1 MQWMKKLKL
10 KWGIKSNF
18 QIILILIVFA
28 ITGSLSL
35 VVSDPMLN
43 LIGLEKENVNPWIFT
58 PLRLIIVFPVY
69 QVLILIVGFVF
80 GQFKFFWNFEKKML
94 IKMGL
99 SKYFNLEK

>member
-1 MQWMKKLKL
+1 MEWMNKLKL
-10 KWGIKSNF
+10 KWGIESNF

-43 LIGLEKENVNPWIFT
+43 FIGLEKESVSAWIFT

-80 GQFKFFWNFEKKML
+80 GQFKFFWQFEKKML
-94 IKMGL
+94 IKMGF
-99 SKYFNLEK
+99 SKYFNLD

>member
-1 MQWMKKLKL
+1 MEWMNKLKL
-10 KWGIKSNF
+10 KWGIESNF

-35 VVSDPMLN
+35 VVSDPILQF
-43 LIGLEKENVNPWIFT
+43 IGLSKDSVNPWIFT

-69 QVLILIVGFVF
+69 QVLILIIGFLF
-80 GQFKFFWNFEKKML
+80 GQFKFFWHFEKKML

-99 SKYFNLEK
+99 SKYFNLK

>member
-1 MQWMKKLKL
+1 MEWMNKLKL
-10 KWGIKSNF
+10 KWGIESNF

-43 LIGLEKENVNPWIFT
+43 CIGLEKESVSTWIFT

-80 GQFKFFWNFEKKML
+80 GQFKFFWQFEKKML
-94 IKMGL
+94 IKMGF
-99 SKYFNLEK
+99 SKYFNLD

>member
-1 MQWMKKLKL
+1 MEWMNKLKL
-10 KWGIKSNF
+10 KWGIESNF

-35 VVSDPMLN
+35 VVSDPILN
-43 LIGLEKENVNPWIFT
+43 FIGLEKENVSPWIFT

-80 GQFKFFWNFEKKML
+80 GQFKFFWQFEKKML
-94 IKMGL
+94 IKMGF
-99 SKYFNLEK
+99 SKYFNLD

>member
-1 MQWMKKLKL
+1 MKWFNNLKT
-10 KWGIKSNF
+10 KWGIQSNI

-35 VVSDPMLN
+35 VVSDPMLQF
-43 LIGLEKENVNPWIFT
+43 IGLSKESVNPWIFI

-69 QVLILIVGFVF
+69 QVLILIIGFLF
-80 GQFKFFWNFEKKML
+80 GQFKFFWQFEKKML

-99 SKYFNLEK
+99 SKYFNLK

>member
-1 MQWMKKLKL
+1 MKWFNNLKT
-10 KWGIKSNF
+10 KWGIKSNI

-35 VVSDPMLN
+35 VVSDPMLQF
-43 LIGLEKENVNPWIFT
+43 IGLSKESVNPWVLI

-69 QVLILIVGFVF
+69 QVLILIIGFIF
-80 GQFKFFWNFEKKML
+80 GQFKFFWQFEKKML

-99 SKYFNLEK
+99 SKYFNLK

>member
-1 MQWMKKLKL
+1 MEWMNKLKL
-10 KWGIKSNF
+10 KWGIESNF

-35 VVSDPMLN
+35 VVSDPILQF
-43 LIGLEKENVNPWIFT
+43 IGLSKDSVNPWIFT

-69 QVLILIVGFVF
+69 QVLILIVGFLF
-80 GQFKFFWNFEKKML
+80 GQFKFFWQFEKKML

-99 SKYFNLEK
+99 SKYFNLK

>member
-1 MQWMKKLKL
+1 MEWMNKLKL
-10 KWGIKSNF
+10 KWGIESNF

-35 VVSDPMLN
+35 VVSDPILN
-43 LIGLEKENVNPWIFT
+43 FIGLEEKSVSTWIFT

-80 GQFKFFWNFEKKML
+80 GQFKFFWQFEKKML
-94 IKMGL
+94 IKMGF
-99 SKYFNLEK
+99 SKYFNLD

>member
-1 MQWMKKLKL
+1 MEWMNKLKL
-10 KWGIKSNF
+10 KWGIESNF

-43 LIGLEKENVNPWIFT
+43 FIGLEKESVSKWIFT

-80 GQFKFFWNFEKKML
+80 GQFKFFWQFEKKML
-94 IKMGL
+94 IKMGF
-99 SKYFNLEK
+99 SKYFNLD

>member
-1 MQWMKKLKL
+1 MEWMNKLKL
-10 KWGIKSNF
+10 KWGIESNF

-43 LIGLEKENVNPWIFT
+43 FIGLEKEGVSPWIFT
-58 PLRLIIVFPVY
+58 PLILIIVFPVY

-80 GQFKFFWNFEKKML
+80 GQFKFFWQFEKKML
-94 IKMGL
+94 IKMGF
-99 SKYFNLEK
+99 SKYFNLD

>member
-1 MQWMKKLKL
+1 MELMNKLKL
-10 KWGIKSNF
+10 KWGIESNF

-35 VVSDPMLN
+35 VVSDPILQF
-43 LIGLEKENVNPWIFT
+43 IGLSKDSVNPWIFT

-69 QVLILIVGFVF
+69 QVLILIIGFLF
-80 GQFKFFWNFEKKML
+80 GQFKFFWHFEKKML

-99 SKYFNLEK
+99 SKYFNLK

>member
-1 MQWMKKLKL
+1 MKWFNNLKT
-10 KWGIKSNF
+10 KWGIQSNI

-35 VVSDPMLN
+35 VVSDPMLQF
-43 LIGLEKENVNPWIFT
+43 IGLSKESVNPWVFI

-69 QVLILIVGFVF
+69 QVLILIIGFIF
-80 GQFKFFWNFEKKML
+80 GQFKFFWQFEKKML

-99 SKYFNLEK
+99 SKYFNLK

>member
-1 MQWMKKLKL
+1 MEWMNKLKL
-10 KWGIKSNF
+10 KWGIESNF

-43 LIGLEKENVNPWIFT
+43 FIGLEKESVSPWIFI

-80 GQFKFFWNFEKKML
+80 GQFKFFWQFEKKML
-94 IKMGL
+94 IKMGF
-99 SKYFNLEK
+99 SKYFNLD

>member
-1 MQWMKKLKL
+1 MQWMNKLKL
-10 KWGIKSNF
+10 KWGIESNF
-18 QIILILIVFA
+18 QIIIILIVFA

-43 LIGLEKENVNPWIFT
+43 FIGLEKESVSPWIFT

-80 GQFKFFWNFEKKML
+80 GQFKFFWQFEKKML
-94 IKMGL
+94 IKMGF
-99 SKYFNLEK
+99 SKYFNLD